1 MEKNK
6 QVVLHSKEKV
16 NSLGIGTTT
25 LDELAIA
32 NKDNW
37 QFIVIWVKF
46 EYIRITYTKMDT
58 FTFYNHIKSE
68 YQKVLIKRKIK
79 NFLKRSSQST
89 FILLGVINPLYGLIG
104 EAVVGIIADERFKR
118 GFKERIIKNWQNMS
132 VNQRRMLILATS
144 VGIGTAAV
152 LITTI
157 LFPVE
162 SMKGG
167 LPSQAFTDP
176 RTNFFRFKHE
186 IREPLAIGFCD
197 HVWNYSRN
205 FRYTADFVPK
215 NPWTVDYGLINE
227 AIFKISKMIANNQK
241 LEIDQ
246 TTLYFL
252 ISMCSKS
259 SFR

>member
-89 FILLGVINPLYGLIG
+89 
-104 EAVVGIIADERFKR
+104 
-118 GFKERIIKNWQNMS
+118 
-132 VNQRRMLILATS
+132 
-144 VGIGTAAV
+144 
-152 LITTI
+152 
-157 LFPVE
+157 
-162 SMKGG
+162 
-167 LPSQAFTDP
+167 
-176 RTNFFRFKHE
+176 
-186 IREPLAIGFCD
+186 
-197 HVWNYSRN
+197 
-205 FRYTADFVPK
+205 
-215 NPWTVDYGLINE
+215 
-227 AIFKISKMIANNQK
+227 
-241 LEIDQ
+241 
-246 TTLYFL
+246 
-252 ISMCSKS
+252 
-259 SFR
+259 